1 MYLKEKSYLLSTIF
15 DTYVLRYKLGIEV
28 DEYDHEGRNSNYEK
42 SRQFCRTNP
51 DAADFDMNRLIN
63 QLYTQIIKNMK
74 NTQSKIKRIK
84 TKSNLGQRI
93 VEGVKITLIILGR
106 KKWKWKAKWL
116 EKNLTVS
123 SVDQIIQGFQNKGA
137 AAKNRKIKMCWV
149 FMKLKMNVTWKA
161 N

>member
-1 MYLKEKSYLLSTIF
+1 MYLKEKSYLLCTIF

-63 QLYTQIIKNMK
+63 QLCTQIIKNMK

-84 TKSNLGQRI
+84 TKKELG
-93 VEGVKITLIILGR
+93 T
-106 KKWKWKAKWL
+106 
-116 EKNLTVS
+116 TY
-123 SVDQIIQGFQNKGA
+123 
-137 AAKNRKIKMCWV
+137 C
-149 FMKLKMNVTWKA
+149 
-161 N
+161 

>member
-1 MYLKEKSYLLSTIF
+1 MYLKEKLYLLSTIF

-74 NTQSKIKRIK
+74 NTQSKIKQIK

-106 KKWKWKAKWL
+106 KK
-116 EKNLTVS
+116 
-123 SVDQIIQGFQNKGA
+123 
-137 AAKNRKIKMCWV
+137 
-149 FMKLKMNVTWKA
+149 
-161 N
+161 